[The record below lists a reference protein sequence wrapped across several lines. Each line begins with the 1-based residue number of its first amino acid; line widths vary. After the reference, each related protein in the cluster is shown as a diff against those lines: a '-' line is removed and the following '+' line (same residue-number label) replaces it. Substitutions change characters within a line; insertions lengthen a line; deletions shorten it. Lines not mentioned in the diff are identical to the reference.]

1 MPGVEAIIA
10 VASGKGGVG
19 KSTTAV
25 NLALGL
31 AALGLRVGILDADIY
46 GPSLPK
52 LLAIKERPQTLGGT
66 RLKPITRYGLTVMS
80 IGFLIDEET
89 PMIWRGPMVIS
100 ALTQML
106 REVEWGTL
114 DVMVVDM
121 PPGTGDAQLTMAQQ
135 VPLKGAVIVSTPQ
148 DLALIDARRGIAM
161 FKRVNVPVLGV
172 IENMSYFLCP
182 HCGTRSD
189 IFSHGGARHEAERL
203 GVPFLGEVP
212 LHMTIREKSDAGLP
226 VVATEPDGPH
236 AKIYRDI
243 AAKVRDQLKGG
254 ARRSRRAED
263 RDRGLTRRGRTA
275 VRQTKGHP
283 LDSRTCAI
291 VRTSEGECSPILR
304 RSRHLRKQQIGERF
318 RDEVELGRF
327 ALAGEQ
333 LPSRCV
339 EIEQELALRRIAH
352 EAPRPADRGEP
363 CAACHGADAMER
375 GGGIGDE
382 GAGLELE
389 SLLARCAV
397 DDELAAV
404 VARCVGQEQG
414 ERHIGA
420 HATHQRVVDVAA
432 VLHAGA
438 HSGRTAAARAPSA
451 LPPGKTARCPE
462 CVRPPAC
469 GRSRASD
476 RIPPACRLFLTV
488 RAAKPA
494 VACPSMKRARSS
506 AARTALVSSAERT
519 LAIAMCIRFSL
530 AARR

>member
-1 MPGVEAIIA
+1 MAVTREQVLACLQGISSPEGIPLPDTGALSEVVASDGKVFFSISVDAAQVKAWETVRERAEKAVRALPGVQSALVALTAERKAGASPARAPQGPAPAGARPTPRAGGENLQGVPGVESIIA

-31 AALGLRVGILDADIY
+31 ASLGLRVGILDADIY

-106 REVEWGTL
+106 REVEWGAL

-148 DLALIDARRGIAM
+148 DLALIDARRGISM

-243 AAKVRDQLKGG
+243 AARVRDQLKGG
-254 ARRSRRAED
+254 
-263 RDRGLTRRGRTA
+263 
-275 VRQTKGHP
+275 
-283 LDSRTCAI
+283 
-291 VRTSEGECSPILR
+291 
-304 RSRHLRKQQIGERF
+304 
-318 RDEVELGRF
+318 
-327 ALAGEQ
+327 
-333 LPSRCV
+333 
-339 EIEQELALRRIAH
+339 
-352 EAPRPADRGEP
+352 
-363 CAACHGADAMER
+363 
-375 GGGIGDE
+375 
-382 GAGLELE
+382 GAG
-389 SLLARCAV
+389 
-397 DDELAAV
+397 
-404 VARCVGQEQG
+404 
-414 ERHIGA
+414 
-420 HATHQRVVDVAA
+420 
-432 VLHAGA
+432 
-438 HSGRTAAARAPSA
+438 
-451 LPPGKTARCPE
+451 
-462 CVRPPAC
+462 
-469 GRSRASD
+469 
-476 RIPPACRLFLTV
+476 
-488 RAAKPA
+488 RAAPKI
-494 VACPSMKRARSS
+494 VI
-506 AARTALVSSAERT
+506 E
-519 LAIAMCIRFSL
+519 
-530 AARR
+530 